1 MKLIL
6 VMILSL
12 MSLQVMADDMLY
24 DGPAEWSSFNKFME
38 KKAEE
43 DQIEGVSYMI
53 SGIVATVG
61 GSVGYYSSQDS
72 FSRGL
77 YAVAQSVGVAAIG
90 YGATYY
96 FVGNEYTS
104 FYKAVDGSHLTPL
117 QKTEVLKRFLDQEKA
132 ENNRRRW
139 IKVVTHSLIAV
150 SNFYSASRDEDRN
163 IKGILN
169 FLGAINVAIAIT
181 YSF

>member
-1 MKLIL
+1 MKIIMGLI
-6 VMILSL
+6 IFL
-12 MSLQVMADDMLY
+12 MSLPVFAEDISYQ
-24 DGPAEWSSFNKFME
+24 GPAEWSSFNKFME
-38 KKAEE
+38 KRERE
-43 DQIEGVSYMI
+43 DRISGISYMI
-53 SGIVATVG
+53 SGVAATVG

-77 YAVAQSVGVAAIG
+77 YALAQSVGVAAVG
-90 YGATYY
+90 YGATFY

-104 FYKAVDGSHLTPL
+104 FYKAVDGSRLTPA
-117 QKTEVLKRFLDQEKA
+117 QKSEILKRFLDQEKA
-132 ENNRRRW
+132 EYDRRRW

-163 IKGILN
+163 IRGVLN
-169 FLGAINVAIAIT
+169 FLGIINVAMAVT